1 MFFFF
6 LKKKNPK
13 NQKTNPCP
21 THPKAKRGGRPSEG
35 SGARDG
41 GHGGMG
47 GAARRINMRVYL
59 TIHCENGAR
68 RPDPVERQKPR
79 AAARSALKLEAFD
92 RDAELS
98 LVFTDDAGIRELSR
112 PRAAEQA
119 AAYGHSELRET
130 VFLFV
135 HGLLHLLGYDHELG
149 PEAEAAMFARQD
161 EIMRELELPR

>member
-1 MFFFF
+1 
-6 LKKKNPK
+6 
-13 NQKTNPCP
+13 
-21 THPKAKRGGRPSEG
+21 
-35 SGARDG
+35 
-41 GHGGMG
+41 
-47 GAARRINMRVYL
+47 MRVYL

-68 RPDPVERQKPR
+68 RPDPVERQKLR

-98 LVFTDDAGIRELSR
+98 LVFTDDAGIRELNRDHRGLDRATDVLSFPQWEAGEWALVPAGQAVPLGDIVISR